1 MDMAYADRL
10 LANGERVMR
19 RERQHWVF
27 PFLIAGR
34 WVVIAV
40 IVGIIGFMISAFV
53 LRSDGTSVIDSV
65 IGVLDTIVGLVTFA
79 AILIAIVGFVW
90 SVVQWQTQEYVLTD
104 VRVMH
109 VRGVINKQSSDSSL
123 ENITDA
129 QITIPWLGR
138 MLGFGDLVFMTASEA
153 GIDSLRALRD
163 PIGFKTALME
173 AKTER
178 MVTINTPRTTTPPIR
193 AAAPVTPPP
202 AAPVAPM
209 SAPAAPAPAPEPTA
223 DDVTKTLASLAQL
236 RDSGAITPEEYDTKK
251 TELLGRI

>member
-1 MDMAYADRL
+1 MAYADRL
-10 LANGERVMR
+10 LASGERIMR

-27 PFLIAGR
+27 PFLIAGK
-34 WVVIAV
+34 WVAIAIV
-40 IVGIIGFMISAFV
+40 VGIIGFLLTQFV
-53 LRSDGTSVIDSV
+53 LRPEGTGVIDSA
-65 IGVLDTIVGLVTFA
+65 IGLVDTIVTWVTFA

-109 VRGVINKQSSDSSL
+109 VKGVINKQSSDSSL

-153 GIDSLRALRD
+153 GIEDLRALRD

-178 MVTINTPRTTTPPIR
+178 MVTINTPRTGTTPPIR
-193 AAAPVTPPP
+193 AQAPAPVPAPPAP
-202 AAPVAPM
+202 VAAAPVA
-209 SAPAAPAPAPEPTA
+209 AAPAPERPV
-223 DDVTKTLASLAQL
+223 DDPTKTLASLAQL
-236 RDSGAITPEEYDTKK
+236 RDSGAITPEEYEAKK

>member
-1 MDMAYADRL
+1 MAYADRL
-10 LANGERVMR
+10 LAGGERIMR

-27 PFLIAGR
+27 PFLIAGK
-34 WVVIAV
+34 WVAIAL
-40 IVGIIGFMISAFV
+40 IVGIAGFVISYFV

-65 IGVLDTIVGLVTFA
+65 IGVLNTIVDLVTFA

-109 VRGVINKQSSDSSL
+109 VKGVINKQSSDSSL

-153 GIDSLRALRD
+153 GIEDLRALRD
-163 PIGFKTALME
+163 PIGFKTALMD

-178 MVTINTPRTTTPPIR
+178 LVMINTPRTGTTPPIR
-193 AAAPVTPPP
+193 AAAPVPAPP
-202 AAPVAPM
+202 AAPAQASVPA
-209 SAPAAPAPAPEPTA
+209 SAAPAAAPGQTA
-223 DDVTKTLASLAQL
+223 DDITRTLASLAQL
-236 RDSGAITPEEYDTKK
+236 RDSGAITPEEYEAKK